1 MIERYS
7 LKEMSQIWTLES
19 RFSKMLQVEKAVA
32 QVQGDMRL
40 IPKKAAKAIV
50 EKGRFTL
57 KGIQKEELKTKHD
70 VTAFVNEVTRYL
82 EPSEGGYI
90 HYGLTSSD
98 VLDTAFSLQLKDSQD
113 ILQKSFSKV
122 KKQFQKL
129 IVSHKGTI
137 CCGRTHGIHAEPLT
151 FGFKLLGHLMAIQ
164 RAEST
169 FNQSLKEALIGKFSG
184 AVGAYSALSPEVEKR
199 VCKKLN
205 LKPEPVATQ
214 VVPRDRHARVIF
226 SLGLIGASV
235 ERLAIEIRH
244 LQRTEVAEVAEGFTP
259 GQTGSSAMPHKQNPI
274 SSENLTGLARLLRSY
289 IAPAL
294 ENISLWHE
302 RDISHSSVERVLFPD
317 AFTLTH
323 FLLNRME
330 GILKHLKINKE
341 QMKKNL
347 ELSRD
352 RIFSSRVL
360 NALVSKGISRKEA
373 YKKTQA
379 LSLNLKEGESL
390 SHQAKKHFKGVFTN
404 KELTNIFSDKHLTAL
419 TKRTE
424 NILKEISQ

>member
-7 LKEMSQIWTLES
+7 LKEMSQIWTLEN

-32 QVQGDMRL
+32 QIQGDMGL
-40 IPKKAAKAIV
+40 IPKKAAKTIV

-70 VTAFVNEVTRYL
+70 VTAFVNEVARYL
-82 EPSEGGYI
+82 GSFEGGYI

-98 VLDTAFSLQLKDSQD
+98 VLDTAFSLQLKDSQN

-129 IVSHKGTI
+129 IITHKETI
-137 CCGRTHGIHAEPLT
+137 CCGRTHGIHAEPVT
-151 FGFKLLGHLMAIQ
+151 FGFKLLGHLVALQ
-164 RAEST
+164 RAENT
-169 FNQSLKEALIGKFSG
+169 FNQFLKEALVGKLSG

-205 LKPEPVATQ
+205 LKPEGVATQ
-214 VVPRDRHARVIF
+214 VIPRDRHARVIF
-226 SLGLIGASV
+226 SLSLIGAAV
-235 ERLAIEIRH
+235 ERFALEIRH
-244 LQRTEVAEVAEGFTP
+244 LQRTEVAEVTEGFSP
-259 GQTGSSAMPHKQNPI
+259 GQTGSSAMPHKKNPI

-289 IAPAL
+289 TTPAL

-302 RDISHSSVERVLFPD
+302 RDISHSSVERVIFPD

-323 FLLNRME
+323 FTLNRLE
-330 GILKHLKINKE
+330 ELLKHLKINRE

-347 ELSRD
+347 NLSQD
-352 RIFSSRVL
+352 RIYSSRLL
-360 NALVSKGISRKEA
+360 NALVKKGILRKEA
-373 YKKTQA
+373 YKKVQA
-379 LSLNLKEGESL
+379 ISLNSKEGESF
-390 SHQAKKHFKGVFTN
+390 SHQVRKHFKGIFSN
-404 KELTNIFSDKHLTAL
+404 KELTDIFSNTHLTAL
-419 TKRTE
+419 AKRTE
-424 NILKEISQ
+424 HILKEIS

>member
-7 LKEMSQIWTLES
+7 LKEMSQIWTLQN

-32 QVQGDMRL
+32 QIQGDMGL

-50 EKGRFTL
+50 EKGYFTL

-70 VTAFVNEVTRYL
+70 VTAFVNEVTRHL

-113 ILQKSFSKV
+113 ILQKSFFKV

-129 IVSHKGTI
+129 ITAHKGTV
-137 CCGRTHGIHAEPLT
+137 CCGRTHGIHAEPVT
-151 FGFKLLGHLMAIQ
+151 FDFKLLGHLMALQ
-164 RAEST
+164 RAENT
-169 FNQSLKEALIGKFSG
+169 FNQFLKEALVGKLSG
-184 AVGAYSALSPEVEKR
+184 AVGAYSALSPELEKR
-199 VCKKLN
+199 VCKKFN
-205 LKPEPVATQ
+205 LKPELVATQ

-235 ERLAIEIRH
+235 ERFALEIRH
-244 LQRTEVAEVAEGFTP
+244 LQRTEVAEVTEGFAP

-289 IAPAL
+289 TAPAL

-323 FLLNRME
+323 FILNRLE
-330 GILKHLKINKE
+330 ELLKHLQVNKE

-347 ELSRD
+347 KLSKD
-352 RIFSSRVL
+352 RIFSSRIL

-373 YKKTQA
+373 YKKTQT

-390 SHQAKKHFKGVFTN
+390 SYQAKKHFKGILSS
-404 KELTNIFSDKHLTAL
+404 KELADIFSDKHLTAL
-419 TKRTE
+419 AKHTE
-424 NILKEISQ
+424 NILKEILK